1 MKKLLGTALVATL
14 LAGSAAQAQEIQ
26 PLDTTASSQ
35 TTLIPAL
42 GTLSTGAIVVGG
54 ILTVAVVSAIV
65 DSADGT

>member
-14 LAGSAAQAQEIQ
+14 LAGTAVHAQEIQ

-42 GTLSTGAIVVGG
+42 GTVPAGFIVVG
-54 ILTVAVVSAIV
+54 TVVLGGVVFAIAEA
-65 DSADGT
+65 SDGT